1 MSIIGFKKMGWDGSK
16 IGKKYGLLIEF
27 DDRVERDEFETVVDS
42 ISDFMDLKEERKL
55 QWRQD
60 QDLYPTVL
68 AALL

>member
-55 QWRQD
+55 Q
-60 QDLYPTVL
+60 
-68 AALL
+68 